1 MADENKNG
9 QAPVQVDE
17 KDLNSNVFRSYNYVG
32 TKETVAYLFNDWSNH
47 FNINGFSQRYIWDVV
62 KIDFTISAV
71 VGLFTGAWDII
82 NDTFISA
89 IVDNTRTRLGKFRPY
104 LVFFQIP
111 MTLIGLLYWFLP
123 YFFPGTSGTFV
134 PKLIFYFAFSVIT
147 ETAGTFTG
155 VASSGYMSTITP
167 NPNERVR
174 LITLTELLTGY
185 MGEDVP
191 GYVFGFMYDMIT
203 TGRWKIQL
211 RTIFMSM
218 GVSTALISSAFTFWF
233 FLVSKER
240 VPQSLERPDLKAG
253 FKAIVTN
260 YPVLLMTLSDF
271 LAGFGVGTSQQNY
284 WIDVFG
290 GDSMI
295 NTAKALVS
303 GISAPVG
310 SISYAFVA
318 PLRKRFSSKFLWV
331 GSDFY
336 GDMITLGFF
345 GWGMLNK
352 NYLKLKPM
360 LIAYGFTEFL
370 AKILFGVNKV
380 INADLWNEA
389 MDYCEWKNG
398 YRMEA
403 TTGVA
408 KGLVAK
414 LQGIFMG
421 TINNFV
427 MKKVGYVQGLKIGTQ
442 SEKTKFWLFALS
454 TVVPFLTSIL
464 GIVPKMMWPIN
475 KKKRAQMYYELSE
488 RRNKMVS
495 DYVDSVKNGEGP
507 ETVS

>member
-1 MADENKNG
+1 MADENRNG

-155 VASSGYMSTITP
+155 VARSGYMSTITP

-271 LAGFGVGTSQQNY
+271 LAGFGVGTSQANY

-336 GDMITLGFF
+336 GDMVTLGFF

-360 LIAYGFTEFL
+360 LVAYGFTEFL
-370 AKILFGVNKV
+370 SKILFGVNKV

-488 RRNKMVS
+488 RRNKMVT